1 MSWFSKS
8 ALFLTPLIFTASAMA
23 ARIQFQGTE
32 IRASLSA
39 TPIRTNASVS
49 PIAIRLQVPGIE
61 INRNDDGFDTL
72 NVEGLEPNVMPGNPE
87 LYSTG
92 SLLAVPA
99 GYEAEI
105 VVENQEVREV
115 PGVLV
120 RPAQRKFRCAT
131 GHNTFA
137 FNSALYDSRG
147 TFPNAVASLEEVGS
161 LQGMRLVRL
170 ALNPVQED
178 FNAKV
183 LKVTTDIQ
191 VKVVFKQIAKS
202 EPLTLTPTFY
212 EIVRNVAANG
222 RELGVELQAAR
233 GPEKM
238 LIVVGDSLK
247 DTLAPFVTWKRA
259 TGLSVDVVTLTE
271 AGGTKE
277 KVKEYVQKYYDTA
290 AVKPAFLLFVGNKT
304 TMPAFSEST
313 SSGQAASDYR
323 YALLSGTDAIPDA
336 LYGRFVAD
344 NAEDLNHEIARA
356 MAYESSPEK
365 GAAWYH
371 KGLTIASADGS
382 GPSDKEYAEQVRATL
397 KVGTGTATYTD
408 LDVFEAGNQTAKPE
422 EILKSINDGRS
433 WISYFGHGSGT
444 AWASTN
450 GYFTNTHVG
459 QTTNADRLPII
470 IDVACLN
477 ASWVNLAKP
486 FGKAWVTQTAGG
498 KEAGAVAFYGGSV
511 SISWH
516 PPAVMSVGVSKYHFE
531 KPVHSMGGSVAAG
544 QLYLVEKMGTGS
556 DVTDNL
562 KWYNLFGDPAMN
574 IRTNTP
580 KTYQVKHS
588 VKKQNGLVQVTVTAV
603 DESGAGV
610 AGLTAALGTAS
621 NLLDASQTNAQ
632 GEAVLTVSGIGQ
644 LEPNTTLTTTGYNAE
659 SQSLLVQ

>member
-1 MSWFSKS
+1 
-8 ALFLTPLIFTASAMA
+8 MA

-61 INRNDDGFDTL
+61 VDRNNDGFDTI
-72 NVEGLEPNVMPGNPE
+72 NVEGLEPQVVAGNPE
-87 LYSTG
+87 VYSTG

-115 PGVLV
+115 SGVLV
-120 RPAQRKFRCAT
+120 RAAQRKFRCALP
-131 GHNTFA
+131 GNMGFA

-147 TFPNAVASLEEVGS
+147 TFPNAVASLEEVGTI
-161 LQGMRLVRL
+161 QGLRLVRL
-170 ALNPVQED
+170 ALNPIQQD
-178 FNAKV
+178 FNSKV

-191 VKVVFKQIAKS
+191 VKVNFKQVAKS
-202 EPLTLTPTFY
+202 EPLTLSPTIY
-212 EIVRNVAANG
+212 GIVRNVAANG
-222 RELGVELQAAR
+222 KELGNEVLSAR

-238 LIVVGDSLK
+238 LIVVGDALK
-247 DTLAPFVTWKRA
+247 DSIAPFVTWKRS
-259 TGLSVDVVTLTE
+259 TGLSVDVATFTE
-271 AGGTKE
+271 AGGSKE
-277 KVKEYVQKYYDTA
+277 KVKEYVQKYYDDA
-290 AVKPAFLLFVGNKT
+290 AVKPAFLMFVGNKT
-304 TMPAFSEST
+304 SMPAFSEST

-323 YALLSGTDAIPDA
+323 YALLNGTDPIPDA
-336 LYGRFVAD
+336 LYGRFIAD
-344 NAEDLNHEIARA
+344 NADDVARQINRA
-356 MAYESSPEK
+356 IAYESNPEK
-365 GAAWYH
+365 GADWYS

-382 GPSDKEYAEQVRATL
+382 GPSDKEYADQVREAM
-397 KVGTGTATYTD
+397 KVGTGSATYTL
-408 LDVFEAGNQTAKPE
+408 LDVFEAGNQSAKPE
-422 EILKSINDGRS
+422 AILKSVNEGRT

-450 GYFTNTHVG
+450 GYFSNTHVA

-477 ASWVNLAKP
+477 SSWVNLAKP
-486 FGKAWVTQTAGG
+486 FGKAWVTQTSNG

-580 KTYQVKHS
+580 KAYQVKHS
-588 VKKQNGLVQVTVTAV
+588 VKKEADRVQVTVTAL
-603 DESGAGV
+603 DSSGAGV
-610 AGLTAALGTAS
+610 AGLTAALGTANS
-621 NLLDASQTNAQ
+621 LLDAVQTNAQ
-632 GEAVLTVSGIGQ
+632 GEAVLNVSGIGQ
-644 LEPNTTLTTTGYNAE
+644 LEPQTTLTTTGYNAE
-659 SQSLLVQ
+659 SQTLQVQ